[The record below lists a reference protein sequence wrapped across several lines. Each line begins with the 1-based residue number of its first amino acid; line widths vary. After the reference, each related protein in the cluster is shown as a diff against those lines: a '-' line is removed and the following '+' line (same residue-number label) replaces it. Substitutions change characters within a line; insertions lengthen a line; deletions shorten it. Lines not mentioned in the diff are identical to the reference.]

1 MGRTSLLLSGLL
13 SLTACSSDTLSGA
26 DRTAEE
32 WLVEMASVYE
42 KGAISCDFSME
53 INVPGFGDDGIKL
66 EGNMIALDQ
75 DHSRVKV
82 KVGMVPPGMESSM
95 EMEILTVTDGEM
107 IWMEMNLPPEAGGAQ
122 VMKLS
127 LTEAREFAE
136 HSSTSALGNL
146 GGGGGM
152 VGAGNMDPFS
162 QIQQLTRFIDF
173 EVKEVNPDHVIL
185 EGEMSED
192 LLSQLGPALEG
203 SEVDVSRMTLILDRK
218 RGSPSAIFLGGEED
232 PFMSIQ
238 FSNYHFLEK
247 PPTPESF
254 AYEPE
259 EGIFVMDLG
268 PLLEMMTPDEFSEDE
283 SEF

>member
-1 MGRTSLLLSGLL
+1 
-13 SLTACSSDTLSGA
+13 
-26 DRTAEE
+26 
-32 WLVEMASVYE
+32 
-42 KGAISCDFSME
+42 
-53 INVPGFGDDGIKL
+53 
-66 EGNMIALDQ
+66 
-75 DHSRVKV
+75 
-82 KVGMVPPGMESSM
+82 
-95 EMEILTVTDGEM
+95 
-107 IWMEMNLPPEAGGAQ
+107 
-122 VMKLS
+122 
-127 LTEAREFAE
+127 
-136 HSSTSALGNL
+136 
-146 GGGGGM
+146 
-152 VGAGNMDPFS
+152 MDPFS